1 MRCKYCFQ
9 AIPDHSPR
17 CPQCGS
23 QLAERLPAAESKPKG
38 KGLLSS
44 TPMTRQQ
51 TTTVAVV
58 SILGVVCLLCVFISL
73 AQPSLLPSPLI
84 AALNLGTPLPTATF
98 QATRSTIFTP
108 TPLTWRDH
116 TNTQAG
122 FTMSFPAGWLVVN
135 QARTGWQST
144 VRNQSDDYEWAET
157 LFEVELTPAE
167 SRSRAV
173 DPAAIDPD
181 NGRVVVFTVGE
192 APLAADTTFAQI
204 EEIAR
209 SQPATLGELAGT
221 LVGTSTTAA
230 RSERLQVNG
239 RDALLVEFTADPDL
253 LGQTTRVRVRLY
265 FIPIEDELFLV
276 SYFAEEQLANQNRAL
291 YDQIVQGFEPT
302 P

>member
-23 QLAERLPAAESKPKG
+23 VLSERAVAADTSKKRS
-38 KGLLSS
+38 GLLGGA
-44 TPMTRQQ
+44 PMTRQQ

-58 SILGVVCLLCVFISL
+58 SVLAIVCLLCVVISL
-73 AQPSLLPSPLI
+73 ARPSLLPPPVI

-98 QATRSTIFTP
+98 QATRATIFTP
-108 TPLTWRDH
+108 TPLTWTDH

-122 FTMSFPAGWLVVN
+122 FTISFPAGWLVVN
-135 QARTGWQST
+135 QARAGWQTT
-144 VRNQSDDYEWAET
+144 VRNQSDDHEWAET
-157 LFEVELTPAE
+157 LFETDVTPAE
-167 SRSRAV
+167 DRSRAV
-173 DPAAIDPD
+173 DPAAIDT
-181 NGRVVVFTVGE
+181 NTGRVAVFTVGQ

-209 SQPATLGELAGT
+209 TQPATLAELAGS

-230 RSERLQVNG
+230 RSDRLQVNG
-239 RDALLVEFTADPDL
+239 RDALLVEFTATPTL
-253 LGQTTRVRVRLY
+253 FERTTRVRVRLY
-265 FIPIEDELFLV
+265 FVPVEDELFLV
-276 SYFAEEQLANQNRAL
+276 SYFAEEQLAHQNRAL